1 VTTDTAVFI
10 VEGGAMSDPAPP
22 PRARELPT
30 TTLQLAGHASESVV
44 QGLSGR
50 SPWMLGIIVL
60 NFVGIAAAIF
70 FLNLLIQGQQAHLA
84 NLLTLQQRNQDQL
97 LEMHRLEFNSLLEL
111 SNKTGVPITPL
122 PPPTP
127 VTPLPQGQRR

>member
-1 VTTDTAVFI
+1 VTETAVFI
-10 VEGGAMSDPAPP
+10 VEAPMSDPALPP

-50 SPWMLGIIVL
+50 SPWMLGIIIL

-70 FLNLLIQGQQAHLA
+70 FLNLLIQGQQSHLA
-84 NLLTLQQRNQDQL
+84 NLLALQQKNQDQL
-97 LEMHRLEFNSLLEL
+97 LEMHKSEFDALLEL
-111 SNKTGVPITPL
+111 ANRSGTPITPL
-122 PPPTP
+122 PAPTAPP
-127 VTPLPQGQRR
+127 GGRR

>member
-1 VTTDTAVFI
+1 MAEVPTI
-10 VEGGAMSDPAPP
+10 VIMEAPMSDPTLP

-70 FLNLLIQGQQAHLA
+70 FLNLLIQGQQQHLKS
-84 NLLTLQQRNQDQL
+84 LLELQESHTKEL
-97 LEMHRLEFNSLLEL
+97 LEMHRLEFNALLEL

-122 PPPTP
+122 PAPTALPPA
-127 VTPLPQGQRR
+127 GARR